1 MPWRRQT
8 SATQTPGF
16 SVSCT
21 AHFCSPLKRPAVRP
35 PVRFLRYQAILTPR
49 NWRRPLIEPGHSD
62 EAGFTSPFRRRI
74 CRGDRVRCAAHAVKR
89 RGILSVPHAAEVH
102 RFDMHAPG
110 SPKRNRTTVR
120 AHAVAIPHPSGNA
133 VVGRAVTGMKIKG
146 MPTFRTRALSGLTNS
161 QQDRAIDRRKR
172 LSTGVTFARPV
183 DGRL

>member
-1 MPWRRQT
+1 MAAANLRHADAWLLRLLHRPFLLATEATGGSTAGPLLAISSDTYTAQLAAALNRTRALGCGWLHQSISSPDLSRRSRQMR
-8 SATQTPGF
+8 SACGQASWHPQR
-16 SVSCT
+16 
-21 AHFCSPLKRPAVRP
+21 SPCRRSSS
-35 PVRFLRYQAILTPR
+35 LRYACSR
-49 NWRRPLIEPGHSD
+49 
-62 EAGFTSPFRRRI
+62 
-74 CRGDRVRCAAHAVKR
+74 K
-89 RGILSVPHAAEVH
+89 
-102 RFDMHAPG
+102 
-110 SPKRNRTTVR
+110 PKRNRTTVR